1 MGLLIEAD
9 RLLCGVHLAGEV
21 CRMQTLSE
29 NQLIGQVVGTYRIE
43 RFTGK
48 SRLNTVYL
56 VRQLTSQKIDALT
69 VYTTPERFTPD
80 MQALFLQRFL
90 KEAAVITALDH
101 PHILPVYVYGELAN
115 QPYLVTPYTTQGS
128 LADRIKQQGRCNFE
142 YVGELLLQIVSGLD
156 YAHQRRIFHGTLK
169 PANIVLQGDDM
180 VQVAGFGL
188 LNMLQR
194 GGIEPITQ
202 PYAHLLSV
210 ADTFLAAPEYI
221 APEIVLGKAVDAR
234 SDVYSLGCILYELLS
249 GRPPFTGPEPFETA
263 QHHVQHNIPSLRALA
278 TDVPVAIVSVVHQAL
293 ERDPDRRFQSIG
305 DLEEAFAQ
313 ASQGA
318 IHFSQALPASSP
330 RRTKALPTFTASEQ
344 IEQLEPITGTQATAQ
359 DQQRRSTLSR
369 TAGDWQLVPP
379 IVTGRIPVV
388 KVPAKPAAP
397 YIVPAPPTLPPPMP
411 QEKPADV
418 KPMKP
423 MKPEKPAA
431 QSGRVPEEQAQVQP
445 QPQRS
450 PDGNYLATTSFV
462 GTTPEQMAADAQ
474 NYAWWSPEE
483 PKKQE
488 PQASRAQGSTLP
500 RPAPR
505 VNNDVKAPA
514 AQQGQQGSV
523 RLPSGDELNWMME
536 PSKPAAKKRA
546 PEMAAGALSKP
557 AAGNTKEPK
566 EPKVK
571 RRRVVALLAAG
582 ALAVSGTGAVFA
594 LEHGKLGQL
603 TAATTPTQP
612 KALTQ
617 SQQLAQKT
625 QKPAPKQPAKPV
637 QKQGNTNTGQT
648 TTGGQTGHTGTPVG
662 STKQGINTAVPFTN
676 PKDGM
681 ASLLIHL
688 PNGNFVA
695 YERACTHQG
704 VSVNYNPATQ
714 ELICPLHG
722 ATFDAKNQGAVLV
735 GPATLPLPRATIHV
749 NTDGTI
755 TVI

>member
-1 MGLLIEAD
+1 MSSNTGLLIEAGC
-9 RLLCGVHLAGEV
+9 LFYVAHLAGEV
-21 CRMQTLSE
+21 RRMQTLSE
-29 NQLIGQVVGTYRIE
+29 NQFIGQVVGTYRIE

-56 VRQLTSQKIDALT
+56 VRQLTSQKVDALT
-69 VYTTPERFTPD
+69 VYTTPERFTSD
-80 MQALFLQRFL
+80 MQALFLKRFL
-90 KEAAVITALDH
+90 KEAAVITTLDH
-101 PHILPVYVYGELAN
+101 PHILPVYAYGELAN

-142 YVGELLLQIVSGLD
+142 SVSELLLQIVSGLD

-194 GGIEPITQ
+194 SGIEPITQ

-263 QHHVQHNIPSLRALA
+263 QHHVQHNVPSLRALA

-293 ERDPDRRFQSIG
+293 ERDPDRRFQNID

-318 IHFSQALPASSP
+318 IHFSQALPALNP
-330 RRTKALPTFTASEQ
+330 RRTKVLPASTAAAQPSKQ
-344 IEQLEPITGTQATAQ
+344 IERMETVTGTQATAQ
-359 DQQRRSTLSR
+359 DQQRRSILSR
-369 TAGDWQLVPP
+369 TTGDWQLVPP

-388 KVPAKPAAP
+388 NIRSTDSERILPNTGA

-411 QEKPADV
+411 QEMSADV
-418 KPMKP
+418 KPMKTA
-423 MKPEKPAA
+423 KPAA
-431 QSGRVPEEQAQVQP
+431 LSGRVPEGQP
-445 QPQRS
+445 QTQRS

-462 GTTPEQMAADAQ
+462 GTTPEQMAEDAQ

-488 PQASRAQGSTLP
+488 PQASQAQGPVLP

-505 VNNDVKAPA
+505 TNNEVKSPA
-514 AQQGQQGSV
+514 EEQGQQGSV

-536 PSKPAAKKRA
+536 PSKPTTKKRGS
-546 PEMAAGALSKP
+546 EMAAGKP
-557 AAGNTKEPK
+557 VARNTK

-571 RRRVVALLAAG
+571 RRRVVALLAVG
-582 ALAVSGTGAVFA
+582 ALAASSTGVVFA
-594 LEHGKLGQL
+594 FERGKIGQL
-603 TAATTPTQP
+603 VANTQTPP

-625 QKPAPKQPAKPV
+625 QKPAPKQPAKPA

-648 TTGGQTGHTGTPVG
+648 GHTGTPIG
-662 STKQGINTAVPFTN
+662 STKQSINTAVPFTN

-735 GPATLPLPRATIHV
+735 GPATLPLPRATLRV